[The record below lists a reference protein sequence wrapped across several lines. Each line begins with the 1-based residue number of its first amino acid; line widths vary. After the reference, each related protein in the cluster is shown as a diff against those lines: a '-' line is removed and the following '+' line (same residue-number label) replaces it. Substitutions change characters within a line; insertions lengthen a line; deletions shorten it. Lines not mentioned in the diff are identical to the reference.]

1 MIEGQFF
8 EKFVPFH
15 ENEIY
20 QKCFF
25 KDVNFW
31 DIEIFNV
38 SFFECYFVDCYFNRA
53 KINDVK
59 FIYTTFQRCMIDK
72 SELSYCQFYSGVI
85 LASKISKTSFGKCE
99 FQNTILRPEAVE
111 NVETFQTRF
120 LFCPGYKSTVPDGKI
135 TAYKKLLNNIIVK
148 LTIPETARRIGEAG
162 GKCRADKAIVEDF
175 YDLFGNKISMTCG
188 YSYWDESFKY
198 EKGKVIVP
206 SGFDENRWN
215 KCGEGIHFFLTF
227 DEARNYEWN

>member
-8 EKFVPFH
+8 EKFVPFR

-25 KDVNFW
+25 KDINFW

-59 FIYTTFQRCMIDK
+59 FVYTTFQQCIIDK
-72 SELSYCQFYSGVI
+72 SELSYCRFYSGAI
-85 LASKISKTSFGKCE
+85 LASKISKTSLGKCE
-99 FQNTILRPEAVE
+99 FQYTILQPEVVE
-111 NVETFQTRF
+111 NVETFQTKF
-120 LFCPGYKSTVPDGKI
+120 LFCPGYQSTVPDGKI
-135 TAYKKLLNNIIVK
+135 TVYKKLLNNIIVK
-148 LTIPETARRIGEAG
+148 LTIPETARRVGRAGE
-162 GKCRADKAIVEDF
+162 KCRADKAIVEDF

>member
-8 EKFVPFH
+8 EKFVPFR

-25 KDVNFW
+25 KDINFW

-59 FIYTTFQRCMIDK
+59 FVYTTFQRCIIDK
-72 SELSYCQFYSGVI
+72 SELSYCRFYSGAI
-85 LASKISKTSFGKCE
+85 LASKISKTSLGKCE
-99 FQNTILRPEAVE
+99 FQYTILQPEVVE
-111 NVETFQTRF
+111 NVETFQTKF
-120 LFCPGYKSTVPDGKI
+120 IFCPGYQSTVPDGKI
-135 TAYKKLLNNIIVK
+135 TVYKKLLNNIIVK
-148 LTIPETARRIGEAG
+148 LTIPETARRVGRAGE
-162 GKCRADKAIVEDF
+162 KCRADKAIVESF
-175 YDLFGNKISMTCG
+175 YNCDGTEIPMTCG

-215 KCGEGIHFFLTF
+215 KCSQVIHFFLTF
-227 DEARNYEWN
+227 EEARDYEWN